1 MALVAIFGLEAAV
14 GVVAG
19 FLRTVLE
26 APAGVTGEAAARA
39 VSSQSG
45 LLFSLFGL
53 VAIGVMLSPLAAK
66 VDRQGPFR
74 VCLAGLVSVAG
85 ALGLL
90 WSGSGVWVWAA
101 MIFYG
106 VGYGLIFPAA
116 AGAIALATSKE
127 DRGRGNGLFNFFFDL
142 GLSTGPVVAGI
153 FAITSSVSPFVT
165 GLVLVGLVTT
175 LLVFCGAREREFAT

>member
-26 APAGVTGEAAARA
+26 SPEGVTPEAAARA

-53 VAIGVMLSPLAAK
+53 VAIGVMLSPWAGK
-66 VDRQGPFR
+66 VDQHGPFR
-74 VCLAGLVSVAG
+74 VCLAGLISVAG

-90 WSGSGVWVWAA
+90 GSGSGMGVWAA
-101 MIFYG
+101 MIFCWRSFVMG
-106 VGYGLIFPAA
+106 CSVGD
-116 AGAIALATSKE
+116 T
-127 DRGRGNGLFNFFFDL
+127 
-142 GLSTGPVVAGI
+142 
-153 FAITSSVSPFVT
+153 
-165 GLVLVGLVTT
+165 
-175 LLVFCGAREREFAT
+175 